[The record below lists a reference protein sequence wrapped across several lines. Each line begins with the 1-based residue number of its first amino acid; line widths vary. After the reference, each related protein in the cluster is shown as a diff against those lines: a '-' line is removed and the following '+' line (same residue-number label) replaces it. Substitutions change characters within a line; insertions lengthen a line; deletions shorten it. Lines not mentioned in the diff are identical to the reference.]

1 MKKKSTKK
9 EADPK
14 KAADKKSAKKESIK
28 KKAPKKKPEEKKVP
42 SATCPECGYEN
53 PIDAIYCGQ
62 CANMIIV
69 TRYEKKPPVEFVP
82 EPPPEINFMASP
94 EPEEKP
100 EEQPEEK
107 PPEEPA
113 GEQEDQPEEKP
124 ADLTKTIESPTDELA
139 TGSTFAARYQI
150 IEELGKGGMGRV
162 YKALDTEID
171 EKVALKLIRPE
182 LAADEKMIR
191 RFRKELKTARQISH
205 KNVCRMYDIG
215 TKKGIRY
222 ITMEYVSG
230 EDLKSSMKRMGQ
242 FTVGKAVFTA
252 KQICEGLAEAHKL
265 GIVHRDLKPQNI
277 MIDEF
282 GNARIMDFGIAR
294 SLKHEDITK
303 PGEII
308 GTRVYMS
315 PEQAEAKDVD
325 QRSDIYSVGL
335 ILYEMLAN
343 RLPFE
348 EDIPLSLATKHMA
361 GPLKGP
367 KEYNPQIPED
377 LNRLILKCLEKDKDK
392 RYQSAEDLFADL
404 DKIESGISTID
415 RMVPEKTPST
425 SKEITVTFSPKK
437 FLVPGLIGIAVIAIA
452 LLVWQLFLKK
462 GLSIPEGKPSLAVLY
477 FKNNTGDSS
486 LDHWREM
493 IADSFVADL
502 NQSKYIDILS
512 SENVFQI
519 LKDLNQL
526 KASTYPSDILKMVA
540 SRGGVNHVLVG
551 DYAKAGETIRIHVNV
566 IDVRRNKTIATETDE
581 GIGEENIFPM
591 VDRLTKKIKEHFDL
605 TAEQMADDLDRE
617 VAQIT
622 TSSPDAFKYYVEG
635 RRKHHEGES
644 RQSIELMER
653 AVAIDPEFAMAY
665 RSLAMSYNNLGLYQQ
680 RKEYIQ
686 KAMVLNERL
695 SEKELYQIQGDYFAD
710 SEETHDQAIEAYTK
724 LLGLYPD
731 DTTAH
736 HNLAL
741 IYYQAEDWDS
751 TRTHLERCVEEK
763 TGFVGTYFTLADV
776 HMRIGQYD
784 KAEEILRDYVEN
796 VSDSQMIHAYLVF
809 NFICRGQ
816 IHIAQAEL
824 DIAVRLNPTHR
835 ISYYLKGVYHT
846 LAGNFNEAEQ
856 EFPKATKDPE
866 AAGTYLALHGLA
878 NLALTQGRFKDSISQ
893 LQNGIAFAEKFGVS
907 WVESQAR
914 SIRGHRL
921 MMLNRNQEALREFN
935 KAWEIGEERARQELQ
950 RLALHYKGLAYL
962 QMRSRTRALRTAE
975 ELKTAIEEGAVQK
988 DIRRYHH
995 LMGMIELDRKKYP
1008 EAIEHLEQ
1016 ALALLPYESAV
1027 WTEGHVSNNHALY
1040 LDSLALAYYRSG
1052 DLEKAAEY
1060 YEKIADL
1067 TTGRFYFGAIYAKSF
1082 YRLGRIYQQ
1091 LGDKIKAE
1099 ENYNKFLALWFNADA
1114 NMSEVGDAQRRLS
1127 GLNRLP

>member
-1 MKKKSTKK
+1 
-9 EADPK
+9 
-14 KAADKKSAKKESIK
+14 
-28 KKAPKKKPEEKKVP
+28 
-42 SATCPECGYEN
+42 
-53 PIDAIYCGQ
+53 
-62 CANMIIV
+62 
-69 TRYEKKPPVEFVP
+69 
-82 EPPPEINFMASP
+82 MASS

-100 EEQPEEK
+100 EFQPEEK
-107 PPEEPA
+107 PLEEPA
-113 GEQEDQPEEKP
+113 GGQDDEPEEKP
-124 ADLTKTIESPTDELA
+124 VDLTKTIESPTDELA
-139 TGSTFAARYQI
+139 TGSTFAGRYQI

-294 SLKHEDITK
+294 SLKSEEITK

-315 PEQAEAKDVD
+315 PEQAEGKEID
-325 QRSDIYSVGL
+325 QRSDIYSLGL

-348 EDIPLSLATKHMA
+348 EDIPLSVATKHMA

-367 KEYNPQIPED
+367 REYNPQIPED
-377 LNRLILKCLEKDKDK
+377 LNRLILKCLEKDRDK
-392 RYQSAEDLFADL
+392 RHESAEELFADL
-404 DKIESGISTID
+404 DKIETGISTIE
-415 RMVPEKTPST
+415 RVIPEKTPSA
-425 SKEITVTFSPKK
+425 SREITVTFAPKK
-437 FLVPGLIGIAVIAIA
+437 FLLPALIGIGVIVIAVLA
-452 LLVWQLFLKK
+452 WLLFLKK

-477 FKNNTGDSS
+477 FKNNTGDAN

-502 NQSKYIDILS
+502 NQSKYVDVLS

-519 LKDLNQL
+519 LKNLNQL
-526 KASTYPSDILKMVA
+526 KASTYPSNTLKMVA
-540 SRGGVNHVLVG
+540 SRGNVNHVLVG
-551 DYAKAGETIRIHVNV
+551 DFAKAGETIRIHVNV

-591 VDRLTKKIKEHFDL
+591 VDRLTKKIKERFDL
-605 TAEQMADDLDRE
+605 TEEQLADDLDRE

-635 RRKHHEGES
+635 RRKHQEGEF
-644 RQSIELMER
+644 RQSIELMGK

-665 RSLAMSYNNLGLYQQ
+665 RSLAVSYSNLGLSHL
-680 RKEYIQ
+680 RLENIQ
-686 KAMVLNERL
+686 KALALSERL
-695 SEKELYQIQGDYFAD
+695 SEREFYQIQGDFFLE
-710 SEETHDQAIEAYTK
+710 SEETHEQAIEAYSQ
-724 LLGLYPD
+724 LLSLYPD
-731 DTTAH
+731 DTMAR
-736 HNLAL
+736 HNFAL
-741 IYYQAEDWDS
+741 IYYQVEDWEK
-751 TRTHLERCVEEK
+751 TLAHLERCVEEK
-763 TGFVGTYFTLADV
+763 TEFVGSYFTLADV
-776 HMRIGQYD
+776 HMLMGQYD
-784 KAEEILRDYVEN
+784 KAEEVLRYYLEN
-796 VSDSQMIHAYLVF
+796 VSDNQMIHAYLVF
-809 NFICRGQ
+809 NYMCQGQ
-816 IHIAQAEL
+816 FHIAQAQL
-824 DIAVRLNPTHR
+824 DIAVRLNPPHR
-835 ISYYLKGVYHT
+835 ISYYLTGIYHT

-856 EFPKATKDPE
+856 EFPQATKDPE
-866 AAGTYLALHGLA
+866 PAGTYLALHGLS
-878 NLALTQGRFKDSISQ
+878 NLALTQGRLEDSLSQ
-893 LQNGIAFAEKFGVS
+893 LRSIISFAEKFGVN

-914 SIRGHRL
+914 SILGHRL

-935 KAWEIGEERARQELQ
+935 KAWDVGAEVQRQDLQ

-962 QMRSRTRALRTAE
+962 KMRSRTRALRTAE
-975 ELKTAIEEGAVQK
+975 ELKTAIEGWANQK

-995 LMGMIELDRKKYP
+995 LMGMIELGRKKYP
-1008 EAIEHLEQ
+1008 EAIEHLET
-1016 ALALLPYESAV
+1016 AVGLLPFESAI

-1040 LDSLALAYYRSG
+1040 IDSLALAYNLSG
-1052 DLEKAAEY
+1052 DLEKASEQ
-1060 YEKIADL
+1060 YEKLSEL
-1067 TTGRFYFGAIYAKSF
+1067 TMGRYFFGSTYAKSF
-1082 YRLGRIYQQ
+1082 YTLGRIYER
-1091 LGDKIKAE
+1091 LGDKVKAE
-1099 ENYNKFLALWFNADA
+1099 ENYNKFLALWFNADS
-1114 NMSEVGDAQRRLS
+1114 NMSEVPDAQRRLS
-1127 GLNRLP
+1127 GLNRRP